1 MVPFKKHV
9 LRTENKANKNGKANV
24 GKEAKP
30 KQPFTN
36 SHTHTHT
43 CTRATLTAL
52 GSEWCINDGRNER
65 RNEYLPTPA
74 HKSYVLYFYL
84 CSSSVGTKRAHT
96 TKPIH
101 LMAHRVCMCVCCFV
115 GMRNRFAIFYTTVDM
130 CVCVWVSNY
139 AAHRET
145 YYSPTLTNYCGA
157 FDMLIQSSDKF
168 TTIVKIKACGSYRR
182 WWHK

>member
-30 KQPFTN
+30 KQPSATLYKL
-36 SHTHTHT
+36 TYTHT
-43 CTRATLTAL
+43 CTRDTLTAL

-130 CVCVWVSNY
+130 CVCVCGSQIMLRTGK
-139 AAHRET
+139 HT
-145 YYSPTLTNYCGA
+145 IHPPSPTIAGLSIC
-157 FDMLIQSSDKF
+157 
-168 TTIVKIKACGSYRR
+168 
-182 WWHK
+182 